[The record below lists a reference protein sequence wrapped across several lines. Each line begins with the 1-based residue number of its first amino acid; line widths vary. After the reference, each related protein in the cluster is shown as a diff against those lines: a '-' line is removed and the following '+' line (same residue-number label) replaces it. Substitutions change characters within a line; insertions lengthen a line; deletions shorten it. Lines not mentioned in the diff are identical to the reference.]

1 MDPPVSTLRKGKH
14 KLHLWP
20 GVEADGRVNSKTP
33 SKVKMDDDMDKL
45 EKVSQRET
53 MRFMSIF

>member
-45 EKVSQRET
+45 EKV
-53 MRFMSIF
+53 